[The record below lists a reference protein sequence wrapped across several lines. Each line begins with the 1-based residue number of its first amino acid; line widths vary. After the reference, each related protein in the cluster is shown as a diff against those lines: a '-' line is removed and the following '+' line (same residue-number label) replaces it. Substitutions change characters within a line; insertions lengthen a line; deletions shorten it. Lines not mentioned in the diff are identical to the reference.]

1 MPPAATVQ
9 DWPKELRAQIQ
20 AVRALLTATPQPP
33 EALAARFKRQPARAV
48 EAVLHALQA
57 LQALQALGLASHGPA
72 GWSTLPGPS
81 IETPP

>member
-57 LQALQALGLASHGPA
+57 LGLASHGPA